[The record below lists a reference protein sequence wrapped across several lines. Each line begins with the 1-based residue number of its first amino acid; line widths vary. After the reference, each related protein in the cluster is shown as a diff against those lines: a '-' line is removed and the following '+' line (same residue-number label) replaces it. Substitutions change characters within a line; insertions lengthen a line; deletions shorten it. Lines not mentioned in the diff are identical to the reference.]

1 MAWRR
6 SRRESGEGLEVT
18 ETTTRAVQHR
28 AAVVVRTCGWGA
40 ERGGGVGDVVQRER
54 EQLVCVFFRKILL
67 LEPGL
72 GGRGSWVCAGM
83 VRGAERKRSAVT
95 AC

>member
-6 SRRESGEGLEVT
+6 SRRESGGGLEVT
-18 ETTTRAVQHR
+18 ETTTRAVLHR
-28 AAVVVRTCGWGA
+28 AAVVVRTA
-40 ERGGGVGDVVQRER
+40 VGVRREVEVWVIETR
-54 EQLVCVFFRKILL
+54 QLLCVFFRKILL
-67 LEPGL
+67 LEAGH
-72 GGRGSWVCAGM
+72 GVRGSWVCAGM

>member
-6 SRRESGEGLEVT
+6 SRRESGGGLEVA
-18 ETTTRAVQHR
+18 ETTTRAVLHR
-28 AAVVVRTCGWGA
+28 AAVVVRTAVEVRREVEVWV
-40 ERGGGVGDVVQRER
+40 EVERER

>member
-1 MAWRR
+1 MA
-6 SRRESGEGLEVT
+6 
-18 ETTTRAVQHR
+18 ETTTRAVLHR
-28 AAVVVRTCGWGA
+28 AAVVVRTA
-40 ERGGGVGDVVQRER
+40 VGVRREVVVWVKAGRER

-72 GGRGSWVCAGM
+72 GGRGSWMCAGM